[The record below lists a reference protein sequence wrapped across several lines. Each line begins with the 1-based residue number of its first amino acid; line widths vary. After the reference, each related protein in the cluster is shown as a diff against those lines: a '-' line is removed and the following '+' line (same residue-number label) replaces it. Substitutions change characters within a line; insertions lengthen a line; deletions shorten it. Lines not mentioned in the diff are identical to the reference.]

1 MQNAWKVVW
10 SCILRTF
17 TSIYNAMNSIV
28 IFDYWGSGYV
38 SLWDFCIGVIV
49 MGAIINLFINF
60 TTPTLPD
67 KSMPSKKNKK
77 E

>member
-1 MQNAWKVVW
+1 
-10 SCILRTF
+10 
-17 TSIYNAMNSIV
+17 MNTIV
-28 IFDYWGSGYV
+28 IFDYWGHGYI
-38 SLWDFCIGVIV
+38 SLWDLSVGVIV

-67 KSMPSKKNKK
+67 KVLKSSKKRNK